1 MRLHTRT
8 FGLLFAALLCGA
20 PLATA
25 QLVLADARLADI
37 RLADAQRLYDDAM
50 YTRALEVLD
59 RLTITTP
66 TATVHQFRALCLLA
80 LGRGDQA
87 ERAMADIV
95 AADPFF
101 ALDPDAASPRV
112 IAQFA
117 GVRRRLLPPHIR
129 RGFAEA
135 TSLYRDGAKLRAN
148 ERFTEVLRLLDDP
161 ALQNDQN
168 LTDLTLVASAFVELT
183 RAQTA
188 PPPPITVVSRSVVAA
203 LGPVNPVA
211 ADPPFE
217 PVRPVAVPP
226 AAPTAV
232 HEPPAVARPTPAVAA
247 AAVLSPVVLAPPPAP
262 VRVSATAP
270 VPYEPAVAIVRPLPK
285 WSPPDARS
293 ATMTFAGAI
302 TVDIDERGR
311 VIGTSTQRTIHP
323 AYDPVVLA
331 AARAWVYK
339 PALQKGRPVRSEV
352 TVEIELLPSA
362 N

>member
-1 MRLHTRT
+1 MRMHTRT
-8 FGLLFAALLCGA
+8 LGLLLVALSCGA
-20 PLATA
+20 SVATA
-25 QLVLADARLADI
+25 QSDLAAAE
-37 RLADAQRLYDDAM
+37 RLYDDTM

-59 RLTITTP
+59 RLAITAP

-80 LGRGDQA
+80 LGRGDAA

-101 ALDPDAASPRV
+101 TMDPDAASPSV

-117 GVRRRLLPPHIR
+117 GVRRRLLPPQIR

-135 TSLYRDGAKLRAN
+135 TSLYRDGAKARAN

-161 ALQNDQN
+161 ALQNDQS

-188 PPPPITVVSRSVVAA
+188 PPPPPPPLSVVVRPVIAA
-203 LGPVNPVA
+203 PGPASLVTEPPFERVGAASARFPVA
-211 ADPPFE
+211 AVTPDVTTPPAA
-217 PVRPVAVPP
+217 VSTVTQAAAAAAPVAVS
-226 AAPTAV
+226 
-232 HEPPAVARPTPAVAA
+232 
-247 AAVLSPVVLAPPPAP
+247 SPSEP
-262 VRVSATAP
+262 VRVSATVP
-270 VPYEPAVAIVRPLPK
+270 EPYEPAVAIVRPLPK

-293 ATMTFAGAI
+293 ATRTFAGAI
-302 TVDIDERGR
+302 TVDVDEHGR
-311 VIGTSTQRTIHP
+311 VVGTSSQRVIHP

-331 AARAWVYK
+331 AARAWIYK
-339 PALQKGRPVRSEV
+339 PALLRGRPVRSEV
-352 TVEIELLPSA
+352 TVEIELLPST

>member
-1 MRLHTRT
+1 
-8 FGLLFAALLCGA
+8 
-20 PLATA
+20 
-25 QLVLADARLADI
+25 
-37 RLADAQRLYDDAM
+37 
-50 YTRALEVLD
+50 
-59 RLTITTP
+59 
-66 TATVHQFRALCLLA
+66 
-80 LGRGDQA
+80 
-87 ERAMADIV
+87 MADIV

-135 TSLYRDGAKLRAN
+135 TSLYRDGAKVRAN

-161 ALQNDQN
+161 ALQNDQS

-188 PPPPITVVSRSVVAA
+188 PPPPIPVVTRPVVAA

-211 ADPPFE
+211 ADAAFE
-217 PVRPVAVPP
+217 PIRLGVVPVALN
-226 AAPTAV
+226 
-232 HEPPAVARPTPAVAA
+232 EPPAVARPTPAAAA
-247 AAVLSPVVLAPPPAP
+247 AAVPSPVVLSPTPAP

-270 VPYEPAVAIVRPLPK
+270 VPYEPAVAVVRPLPK

-302 TVDIDERGR
+302 TVDVDERGR

>member
-1 MRLHTRT
+1 MRIHTRT
-8 FGLLFAALLCGA
+8 LGLLLAAFLCGA
-20 PLATA
+20 PFATA
-25 QLVLADARLADI
+25 QSALADGRPDDARLAE
-37 RLADAQRLYDDAM
+37 AVRLYDDAM
-50 YTRALEVLD
+50 YTQALEVLD

-80 LGRGDQA
+80 LGRSDTA

-101 ALDPDAASPRV
+101 ALDPEAASPRV

-135 TSLYRDGAKLRAN
+135 TAFYRDGAKVRAN

-161 ALQNDQN
+161 ALHNDQS

-188 PPPPITVVSRSVVAA
+188 PPPPITAVTRPVLAVQ
-203 LGPVNPVA
+203 GPATPVA

-217 PVRPVAVPP
+217 PARPAAAVPP
-226 AAPTAV
+226 AVVLTRPAP
-232 HEPPAVARPTPAVAA
+232 AA
-247 AAVLSPVVLAPPPAP
+247 AIVSPVASSPVPAP
-262 VRVSATAP
+262 VRVNATAP
-270 VPYEPAVAIVRPLPK
+270 AAYEPAVAVVRPLPK

-302 TVDIDERGR
+302 TVDVDERGR
-311 VIGTSTQRTIHP
+311 VVGTSTQRTIHP
-323 AYDPVVLA
+323 AYDAIVLA

-339 PALQKGRPVRSEV
+339 PALQRGRPIRSEV

>member
-1 MRLHTRT
+1 MRIHTCT
-8 FGLLFAALLCGA
+8 LGLLLAAFLCSA
-20 PLATA
+20 PVATA
-25 QLVLADARLADI
+25 QSVPADGRPDDARLG
-37 RLADAQRLYDDAM
+37 DAVRLYDNAM
-50 YTRALEVLD
+50 YTQALEVLD
-59 RLTITTP
+59 RLSITTP

-80 LGRGDQA
+80 LGRSDTA

-101 ALDPDAASPRV
+101 ALDPEAASPRV

-135 TSLYRDGAKLRAN
+135 TAFYRDGAKLWAN

-161 ALQNDQN
+161 ALHNDQS

-188 PPPPITVVSRSVVAA
+188 PPPPIAAVTRPVVAA
-203 LGPVNPVA
+203 LGPVSPVT
-211 ADPPFE
+211 DPPFE
-217 PVRPVAVPP
+217 PVRPAAVTVVTLTAPAP
-226 AAPTAV
+226 AAAIV
-232 HEPPAVARPTPAVAA
+232 
-247 AAVLSPVVLAPPPAP
+247 SPVVDSTTPAP
-262 VRVSATAP
+262 VRVSASAP
-270 VPYEPAVAIVRPLPK
+270 APYEPAVAVVRPLPR

-293 ATMTFAGAI
+293 AAMTFAGAI
-302 TVDIDERGR
+302 TVDVDERGR
-311 VIGTSTQRTIHP
+311 VVGTSTQRTIHP
-323 AYDPVVLA
+323 AYDAVVLA

-339 PALQKGRPVRSEV
+339 PALQRGRPVRSEV